1 LIAVELRLQEWLN
14 ERGIEQKEV
23 VERTGL
29 STRTVS
35 ELCTNKMQRVPRE
48 AIGKIAQEF
57 GIKDANELFKL

>member
-1 LIAVELRLQEWLN
+1 MILRLQEWLDAH
-14 ERGIEQKEV
+14 GYEQKDV

-35 ELCTNKMQRVPRE
+35 ELCTNKMQRIPRE

-57 GIKDANELFKL
+57 GIKDANELFKFPTL